1 MTFEISYEAEE
12 PLDLPYEEIIT
23 KVIEAALDQEACPYE
38 AEVSVTLTDADEVQR
53 INREFRGIDRTTDVL
68 SFPMAEFPAPADFDF
83 LEDDAVMDCFNP
95 ETGELLLGDIILN
108 VTRVKEQAKEFG
120 HSERRELAFLTAHSM
135 LHLMGYDHIEEADRT
150 IMEERQRLLMETLDI
165 PRR

>member
-53 INREFRGIDRTTDVL
+53 INREFRGIDLHYRCAVFPHGGVSGSARTLISWRMTT
-68 SFPMAEFPAPADFDF
+68 
-83 LEDDAVMDCFNP
+83 VMDCFNP

-108 VTRVKEQAKEFG
+108 VARVIGAG
-120 HSERRELAFLTAHSM
+120 ERIRAFAAPGAGIFNRAQHAPSYGL
-135 LHLMGYDHIEEADRT
+135 
-150 IMEERQRLLMETLDI
+150 
-165 PRR
+165 

>member
-53 INREFRGIDRTTDVL
+53 INREFRGIDGLPMCCLSPWRSFRLRRTLIFWRMTQSWTAL
-68 SFPMAEFPAPADFDF
+68 IRKQGSFF
-83 LEDDAVMDCFNP
+83 
-95 ETGELLLGDIILN
+95 
-108 VTRVKEQAKEFG
+108 
-120 HSERRELAFLTAHSM
+120 
-135 LHLMGYDHIEEADRT
+135 
-150 IMEERQRLLMETLDI
+150 
-165 PRR
+165 